1 MGSAFME
8 KYRSAGVDSGEA
20 VIGEVAGRVV
30 IIIDDLISSGTTLA
44 RAAENCRARG
54 AKKIYAAASHGVFSS
69 KTSQA
74 LSNPALEKVIITDT
88 IPPSRLDEDLVRNK
102 LVVLDAA
109 KLFAEAIRRIHS
121 GGSIVEL
128 LET

>member
-1 MGSAFME
+1 MA
-8 KYRSAGVDSGEA
+8 
-20 VIGEVAGRVV
+20 

-44 RAAENCRARG
+44 RAAESCRVRG
-54 AKKIYAAASHGVFSS
+54 ATKVYAAASHGVFSG
-69 KTSQA
+69 KASQT
-74 LSNPALEKVIITDT
+74 LSNSALEKVVITDT
-88 IPPSRLDEDLVRNK
+88 IPPFRLDPDLARTK

-128 LET
+128 LAT